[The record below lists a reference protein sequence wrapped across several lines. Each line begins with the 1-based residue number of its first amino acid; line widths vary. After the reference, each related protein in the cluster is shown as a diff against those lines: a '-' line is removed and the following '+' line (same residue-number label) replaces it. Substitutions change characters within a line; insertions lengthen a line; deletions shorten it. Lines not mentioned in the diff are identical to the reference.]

1 MKKTDEENEL
11 ERDAHRET
19 NRLVKLVRGTIPAR
33 AQVIRPLCENV
44 GWMKAKLDRARA
56 RIGEDDLTIEYQ
68 HGKDQS
74 GIIANP
80 ALTAYEMLF
89 KSYISGLVKILD
101 QLPPAEAQHTI
112 EKEPKKTMLAI
123 IQERREGAS

>member
-11 ERDAHRET
+11 ERDARRET

-56 RIGEDDLTIEYQ
+56 RIGEDDLTVEYQ

-74 GIIANP
+74 GIMANP

-89 KSYISGLVKILD
+89 KSYVSGLVKILD
-101 QLPPAEAQHTI
+101 QLPPAEAQRAI